1 MKVLLSLVIQSLG
14 ISKIPNISVGEY
26 NQNNDYSSIFFS
38 TLIDFFFVSVHVLLL
53 THKNFKPLF
62 KINLDF

>member
-1 MKVLLSLVIQSLG
+1 MKVLLSLVIQSLD
-14 ISKIPNISVGEY
+14 ISKILNISVGEY

-38 TLIDFFFVSVHVLLL
+38 TLIDFFVSVRVLLL

-62 KINLDF
+62 KTNLDF